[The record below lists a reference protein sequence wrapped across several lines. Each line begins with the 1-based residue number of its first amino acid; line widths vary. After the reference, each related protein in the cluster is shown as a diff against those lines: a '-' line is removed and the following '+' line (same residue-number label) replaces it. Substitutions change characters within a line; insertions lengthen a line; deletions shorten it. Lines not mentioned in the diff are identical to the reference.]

1 MNRGLI
7 KKQRLRMA
15 SSRSRCRRRYL
26 AGELRRSDLFGYA
39 TVFFAIALACQR
51 RFQAALF
58 SRWNIEGVSFDFAD
72 DIFLLHFAFKPA
84 ERAFQRLVIAEFD
97 FCHLFFTCLSMN
109 AIECF
114 TPSSPDNTREF
125 RLVGTPCGQWRR

>member
-1 MNRGLI
+1 
-7 KKQRLRMA
+7 MA
-15 SSRSRCRRRYL
+15 SFRSRCYSRHIE
-26 AGELRRSDLFGYA
+26 GEFRRSELFRQA
-39 TVFFAIALACQR
+39 TVFFAIAFAGQR

-58 SRWNIEGVSFDFAD
+58 SGWNIEGVSFDFAD
-72 DIFLLHFAFKPA
+72 NIFLLHFAFKPA